1 MKVFKITL
9 SLLFLTSLCFSQNIV
24 LKFIGD
30 NDDGIS
36 FIGYSEKFLIG
47 PRGFSPGERE
57 LVFKLNQ
64 PAVIKCTHYK
74 KPIPIFALPN
84 EVIEFDFNE
93 KGLIEY
99 SCKTN
104 KYRATE
110 SQYLNES
117 FEKYGVAESFS
128 DYNELKRIRSI
139 NKMLKNFD
147 PTYQKEQEF
156 LESNFKSGKVS
167 KEFYSYFKMMYW
179 SLIKTNELEKGTV
192 APATISAI
200 EESFKGADSLFVV
213 DKYRSLVGRY
223 IDKTLSKSTQKATL
237 FEELTFVVTTFQSQK
252 VKDYFLFKNL
262 NFALND
268 PKSTTK
274 VDQPSIDL
282 FRKHCKDQEYL
293 DAINLDLQPKNTPF
307 VLQSKIDKYKGQ
319 LVLVDFWASWCKPC
333 RAEFPAEKAL
343 MDKFPAVAFVFVST
357 DQSAAAW
364 EKAMLQYPKILN
376 KDNSFLLTKS
386 EEDLLM
392 KEIKIYSIPRYVLF
406 GKDGKILHKDAPR
419 PSSPDIEKLLQRHL

>member
-9 SLLFLTSLCFSQNIV
+9 CLLFLTSLCFSQNIV

-84 EVIEFDFNE
+84 EVIEFDFNK

-139 NKMLKNFD
+139 HKVLKNFD

-156 LESNFKSGKVS
+156 LESNFTAGKVS
-167 KEFYSYFKMMYW
+167 KEFYSYLKTMYW
-179 SLIKTNELEKGTV
+179 SLIKTNELEKATV
-192 APATISAI
+192 APATILAI
-200 EESFKGADSLFVV
+200 EDSFKGADSLFVV
-213 DKYRSLVGRY
+213 DEYRSLLEMY
-223 IDKTLSKSTQKATL
+223 IKKSLVKSGKTPNLLNKLTL
-237 FEELTFVVTTFQSQK
+237 VTTTFQSQK
-252 VKDYFLFKNL
+252 VKDYFLFE
-262 NFALND
+262 FVDSALN
-268 PKSTTK
+268 SSQSITK
-274 VDQPSIDL
+274 VEQSSIDL

-293 DAINLDLQPKNTPF
+293 DAINLDLQPKNLPF

-357 DQSAAAW
+357 DQSTAAW

-386 EEDLLM
+386 DEDQLM
-392 KEIKIYSIPRYVLF
+392 NEIKIYSIPRYVLF
-406 GKDGKILHKDAPR
+406 GKDGKILYKDAPR
-419 PSSPDIEKLLQRHL
+419 PSSPDIEKLLQLHL

>member
-1 MKVFKITL
+1 MKAFKITL
-9 SLLFLTSLCFSQNIV
+9 SLLFLTSFCFSQNIV

-36 FIGYSEKFLIG
+36 FVGYSEKFLIG
-47 PRGFSPGERE
+47 PRGFSSGERE

-74 KPIPIFALPN
+74 KAIPIFALPN
-84 EVIEFDFNE
+84 EVIEFDFNK

-110 SQYLNES
+110 SHFVNES
-117 FEKYGVAESFS
+117 YEKYGQAESILTF
-128 DYNELKRIRSI
+128 NVRKKIRASM
-139 NKMLKNFD
+139 KESKYFD

-167 KEFYSYFKMMYW
+167 KEFYSYFKTMYW
-179 SLIKTNELEKGTV
+179 SLIKTNELEE
-192 APATISAI
+192 AIEEPATISAI

-213 DKYRSLVGRY
+213 DEYRALVRRY
-223 IDKTLSKSTQKATL
+223 IEKSLAKAGETPTLLDK
-237 FEELTFVVTTFQSQK
+237 LTFVTTTFQSQK
-252 VKDYFLFKNL
+252 VKDYFLFADL

-268 PKSTTK
+268 PKSITK

-319 LVLVDFWASWCKPC
+319 LVLIDFWASWCKPC
-333 RAEFPAEKAL
+333 REEFPAEKAL
-343 MDKFPAVAFVFVST
+343 MDKFPNVAFIFVST
-357 DQSAAAW
+357 DKSAAAW
-364 EKAMLQYPKILN
+364 KKAMLQYPKILN

-386 EEDLLM
+386 EEDQLM

>member
-1 MKVFKITL
+1 MKKHSLPFF
-9 SLLFLTSLCFSQNIV
+9 LLFLTSLCFSQNIV

-30 NDDGIS
+30 NDDGIV
-36 FIGYSEKFLIG
+36 FIGCSEKFLIG

-74 KPIPIFALPN
+74 KATPIFALPN
-84 EVIEFDFNE
+84 EVIEFDFNK

-139 NKMLKNFD
+139 HKVLKNFD

-156 LESNFKSGKVS
+156 LESNFKSGKIS
-167 KEFYSYFKMMYW
+167 KEFYSYFKTMYW
-179 SLIKTNELEKGTV
+179 SLIKTNELEEATV
-192 APATISAI
+192 DPATISAI

-213 DKYRSLVGRY
+213 DEYRSLVEMY
-223 IDKTLSKSTQKATL
+223 IKKSLVKSGNTPTLLNK
-237 FEELTFVVTTFQSQK
+237 LTFVTTTFQSQK
-252 VKDYFLFKNL
+252 IKDYFLFKNL
-262 NFALND
+262 DFALND
-268 PKSTTK
+268 PKSITK
-274 VDQPSIDL
+274 VDQSSIDL

-293 DAINLDLQPKNTPF
+293 DAINADLQPKNTPF

-319 LVLVDFWASWCKPC
+319 LVLVDFWASWCTPC

-343 MDKFPAVAFVFVST
+343 MNKFPNVAFVFVST
-357 DQSAAAW
+357 DKSAAAW
-364 EKAMLQYPKILN
+364 EKAMLQYPKMLN

-386 EEDLLM
+386 DEDLLM

-406 GKDGKILHKDAPR
+406 GKDGTILHIDAPR

>member
-1 MKVFKITL
+1 MSAFKTTFV
-9 SLLFLTSLCFSQNIV
+9 LLFLTSLCFSQNII

-36 FIGYSEKFLIG
+36 FVGYSEKFVFG
-47 PRGFSPGERE
+47 PRGFSPSERE
-57 LVFKLNQ
+57 LVFTLNQ

-74 KPIPIFALPN
+74 KPTPIFALPN
-84 EVIEFDFNE
+84 EVIEFDFNK

-110 SQYLNES
+110 SQYVNES

-128 DYNELKRIRSI
+128 NYNQLKRVRSI
-139 NKMLKNFD
+139 NKVLKNFD
-147 PTYQKEQEF
+147 PTYQKEQEY

-179 SLIKTNELEKGTV
+179 SLIKTNELEKATV
-192 APATISAI
+192 APATILAI
-200 EESFKGADSLFVV
+200 EDSFKESDSLFVV
-213 DKYRSLVGRY
+213 DEYRSLVGSY
-223 IDKTLSKSTQKATL
+223 IEKSLVKEGKTATL
-237 FEELTFVVTTFQSQK
+237 WNKLTFVTTTFQSQK
-252 VKDYFLFKNL
+252 VKDYFLFEDL

-268 PKSTTK
+268 PKSITK
-274 VDQPSIDL
+274 VEHPSIDL
-282 FRKHCKDQEYL
+282 FRKHCTDQEYL
-293 DAINLDLQPKNTPF
+293 DAINADLQPKNIPF

-333 RAEFPAEKAL
+333 REEFPAEKAL
-343 MDKFPAVAFVFVST
+343 MDKFPTIAFVFVSI

-364 EKAMLQYPKILN
+364 EKAMLKYPNILN
-376 KDNSFLLTKS
+376 KDNSFLLAKS
-386 EEDLLM
+386 EEDQLM
-392 KEIKIYSIPRYVLF
+392 KEIKVYSIPRYVLF
-406 GKDGKILHKDAPR
+406 GKDGTILHKDAPR

>member
-9 SLLFLTSLCFSQNIV
+9 CLLFLTSLCFSQNIV

-30 NDDGIS
+30 NDDGIA
-36 FIGYSEKFLIG
+36 FIGCSEKFLIG

-74 KPIPIFALPN
+74 KATPIFALPN
-84 EVIEFDFNE
+84 EVIEFDFNK

-104 KYRATE
+104 MYRATE

-139 NKMLKNFD
+139 HKLLKNFD

-156 LESNFKSGKVS
+156 LESNFKSEKIS
-167 KEFYSYFKMMYW
+167 KEFYSYFKTMYW
-179 SLIKTNELEKGTV
+179 SLIKTNELEKATV
-192 APATISAI
+192 APATILAI
-200 EESFKGADSLFVV
+200 EESFKDIDSLFVV
-213 DKYRSLVGRY
+213 DEYRSLVRRY
-223 IDKTLSKSTQKATL
+223 IEKSLAKTGKTPTL
-237 FEELTFVVTTFQSQK
+237 LNKLTFVTTTFQNQK
-252 VKDYFLFKNL
+252 VKDYFLFEDL

-268 PKSTTK
+268 PKSITK

-282 FRKHCKDQEYL
+282 FRKHCTDQEYL
-293 DAINLDLQPKNTPF
+293 DALNLDLQPKSTPF

-333 RAEFPAEKAL
+333 RAEFSAEKAL
-343 MDKFPAVAFVFVST
+343 MDKFPTIAFVFVSI

-364 EKAMLQYPKILN
+364 EKTMLQYPKILN

-386 EEDLLM
+386 EEDQLM

>member
-1 MKVFKITL
+1 MNAFKITL

-84 EVIEFDFNE
+84 EVIEFDFNK

-104 KYRATE
+104 KFRATE
-110 SQYLNES
+110 SQYVNES
-117 FEKYGVAESFS
+117 FEKYGEAESIS
-128 DYNELKRIRSI
+128 SYNERKEIRSI
-139 NKMLKNFD
+139 VKYTKYFD

-179 SLIKTNELEKGTV
+179 SLIQENALEKTTV
-192 APATISAI
+192 DPATILAI

-213 DKYRSLVGRY
+213 DEYRFLVRRY
-223 IDKTLSKSTQKATL
+223 IEMSLAKTGKTSTLLNKL
-237 FEELTFVVTTFQSQK
+237 IFVTTTFQSQK

-262 NFALND
+262 DFALND
-268 PKSTTK
+268 PKSITK

-386 EEDLLM
+386 EEDQLM

>member
-9 SLLFLTSLCFSQNIV
+9 CLLFLTSLCFSQNIV

-36 FIGYSEKFLIG
+36 FIGHSEKFWIG

-64 PAVIKCTHYK
+64 PAVIKCTHFK
-74 KPIPIFALPN
+74 KATPIFALPN
-84 EVIEFDFNE
+84 EVIGFDFNE

-110 SQYLNES
+110 SQYVNES
-117 FEKYGVAESFS
+117 FEKYGRAESFS

-139 NKMLKNFD
+139 HKVLKNFD

-156 LESNFKSGKVS
+156 LESNFKSGKIS

-179 SLIKTNELEKGTV
+179 SLIQENALEKTTV
-192 APATISAI
+192 APATIVAI

-213 DKYRSLVGRY
+213 DEYRSLVRRY
-223 IDKTLSKSTQKATL
+223 IEKSLAKTGKTPNLLNK
-237 FEELTFVVTTFQSQK
+237 LTFVTTTFQSQK
-252 VKDYFLFKNL
+252 VKNYFLFEDL

-268 PKSTTK
+268 PKSIIK
-274 VDQPSIDL
+274 VEQPSIDL

-293 DAINLDLQPKNTPF
+293 DAINLDLQPKKTPF

-333 RAEFPAEKAL
+333 REEFPAEKAL

-386 EEDLLM
+386 EEDQLM

-406 GKDGKILHKDAPR
+406 GKDGKILDKDAPR
-419 PSSPDIEKLLQRHL
+419 PSSPDIEKLLQLHL

>member
-9 SLLFLTSLCFSQNIV
+9 CLLFLTSLCFSQNIV

-84 EVIEFDFNE
+84 EVIEFDFNK
-93 KGLIEY
+93 KGLLDY
-99 SCKTN
+99 YCKSN
-104 KYRATE
+104 KYRVTE
-110 SQYLNES
+110 SQYVNES
-117 FEKYGVAESFS
+117 FQKYGKAESIFT
-128 DYNELKRIRSI
+128 YRHMKKLRAMVKETKY
-139 NKMLKNFD
+139 FD

-156 LESNFKSGKVS
+156 LESNFKSGKIS

-179 SLIKTNELEKGTV
+179 SLIQENALEKTTV
-192 APATISAI
+192 APATIVAI

-213 DKYRSLVGRY
+213 DEYRSLVRIY
-223 IDKTLSKSTQKATL
+223 IEKSLAKTGKTPTL
-237 FEELTFVVTTFQSQK
+237 LNKLTFVTTTFQNQK
-252 VKDYFLFKNL
+252 VKDYFLFEFL
-262 NFALND
+262 DSALN
-268 PKSTTK
+268 SSESITK
-274 VDQPSIDL
+274 VDQSSIDL

-293 DAINLDLQPKNTPF
+293 DAINADLQPKNTPF

-333 RAEFPAEKAL
+333 REEFPAEKAL
-343 MDKFPAVAFVFVST
+343 MDKFPNVAFVFVST
-357 DQSAAAW
+357 DKSAAAW

-392 KEIKIYSIPRYVLF
+392 KEIKVYSIPRYVLF

-419 PSSPDIEKLLQRHL
+419 PSNPDIEKLLQRHL

>member
-1 MKVFKITL
+1 MKAFKITL
-9 SLLFLTSLCFSQNIV
+9 CLLFLTSLCFSQNIV

-36 FIGYSEKFLIG
+36 FVGYSEKFLIG

-64 PAVIKCTHYK
+64 PAVIKCTHFK
-74 KPIPIFALPN
+74 KATPIFALPN

-110 SQYLNES
+110 SQYVNES
-117 FEKYGVAESFS
+117 FEKYGRAESFS
-128 DYNELKRIRSI
+128 NYNELKRILSI

-147 PTYQKEQEF
+147 PTYQKEQEL

-179 SLIKTNELEKGTV
+179 SLIQENALEKTTV
-192 APATISAI
+192 DPSTILAI
-200 EESFKGADSLFVV
+200 EESFKEADSLFVV
-213 DKYRSLVGRY
+213 DEYRSLVGRY
-223 IDKTLSKSTQKATL
+223 IEKSLAKTGKTPNLLNK
-237 FEELTFVVTTFQSQK
+237 LTFVTTTFQNQK
-252 VKDYFLFKNL
+252 LKDYFLFKNL

-268 PKSTTK
+268 PKSVTK

-282 FRKHCKDQEYL
+282 FRNHCKDQEYL
-293 DAINLDLQPKNTPF
+293 DAINADLQPKNIPF

-333 RAEFPAEKAL
+333 REEFPAEKDL
-343 MDKFPAVAFVFVST
+343 MDKFPNVVFVFVST
-357 DQSAAAW
+357 DKSAAAW

-386 EEDLLM
+386 EEDQLM

>member
-1 MKVFKITL
+1 MKAFKITF

-36 FIGYSEKFLIG
+36 FVGYSEKFVIG

-84 EVIEFDFNE
+84 EVIEFDFNK

-104 KYRATE
+104 KYRVTE

-117 FEKYGVAESFS
+117 FEKYGEAESFS
-128 DYNELKRIRSI
+128 NYNEKKLIRSI
-139 NKMLKNFD
+139 AKYNKYFD
-147 PTYQKEQEF
+147 PTYQREQDLMEN
-156 LESNFKSGKVS
+156 NFTAGKVS
-167 KEFYSYFKMMYW
+167 KEFYSYLKTMYW
-179 SLIKTNELEKGTV
+179 SLIKTNELEKATV

-213 DKYRSLVGRY
+213 DEYRSLLEMY
-223 IDKTLSKSTQKATL
+223 IKKSLVKEGKIATL
-237 FEELTFVVTTFQSQK
+237 FNELTFVTTTFQSQK
-252 VKDYFLFKNL
+252 LKDYFLFEFL
-262 NFALND
+262 DSALNSSA
-268 PKSTTK
+268 STTK

-364 EKAMLQYPKILN
+364 EKAMLQYPNILN

-386 EEDLLM
+386 EEDKLM

-419 PSSPDIEKLLQRHL
+419 PSSPDIEKLLQLHL

>member
-1 MKVFKITL
+1 MKAFKIML
-9 SLLFLTSLCFSQNIV
+9 CLLFLTSLCFSQNIV

-36 FIGYSEKFLIG
+36 FVGYSEKFVIG

-64 PAVIKCTHYK
+64 PAVIKCTHFK
-74 KPIPIFALPN
+74 KATPIFALPN
-84 EVIEFDFNE
+84 ELIEFDFNE

-110 SQYLNES
+110 SQYVNES
-117 FEKYGVAESFS
+117 FEKYGRAESFS

-139 NKMLKNFD
+139 HKVLKNFD

-156 LESNFKSGKVS
+156 LESNFKSGKIS

-179 SLIKTNELEKGTV
+179 SLIKTNELEKATV
-192 APATISAI
+192 APVTISAI

-213 DKYRSLVGRY
+213 DEYRSLLEMY
-223 IDKTLSKSTQKATL
+223 IKKSLVKEGKIATL
-237 FEELTFVVTTFQSQK
+237 FNELTFVTTTFQSQK
-252 VKDYFLFKNL
+252 LKDYFLFEFL
-262 NFALND
+262 DSALN
-268 PKSTTK
+268 SSASITK
-274 VDQPSIDL
+274 VDEPSIDL
-282 FRKHCKDQEYL
+282 FRKQCKDQEYL

-343 MDKFPAVAFVFVST
+343 MDKFPNVAFVFVST
-357 DQSAAAW
+357 DKSAAAW

-386 EEDLLM
+386 EEDQLM
-392 KEIKIYSIPRYVLF
+392 KEIKVYSIPRYVLF

-419 PSSPDIEKLLQRHL
+419 PSSPDIEKLLQLHL

>member
-1 MKVFKITL
+1 MKAFKSTL

-36 FIGYSEKFLIG
+36 FVGYSEKFVFG
-47 PRGFSPGERE
+47 PRVFSPSERE
-57 LVFKLNQ
+57 LVFTLNQ

-74 KPIPIFALPN
+74 KPTPIFALPN

-110 SQYLNES
+110 SQYVNES
-117 FEKYGVAESFS
+117 FEKYGVAESIS
-128 DYNELKRIRSI
+128 SYNERKKIRSI
-139 NKMLKNFD
+139 MKYNKYFD

-156 LESNFKSGKVS
+156 LESNFKSGKIS

-179 SLIKTNELEKGTV
+179 SLIKTNELEKATV

-200 EESFKGADSLFVV
+200 EESFKDIDSLFVV
-213 DKYRSLVGRY
+213 DEYRSLVGRY

-237 FEELTFVVTTFQSQK
+237 FEELTFVVTTFQNQK

-262 NFALND
+262 DFSLND
-268 PKSTTK
+268 PKSIIK
-274 VDQPSIDL
+274 VEQPSIDL

-307 VLQSKIDKYKGQ
+307 VLQSQIDKYKGQ

-386 EEDLLM
+386 EEDQLM

-419 PSSPDIEKLLQRHL
+419 PSSPDIEKLLQLHL